1 MRPETPANTRLL
13 NAPLTLP
20 CGAVLRNRL
29 AKAAMTE
36 GLADADN
43 RATERHLRLYQR
55 WAANDFGV
63 MLTGNVQVD
72 RQHLERPG
80 NIAIDGNGGLDQLRA
95 LARVATA
102 NGAHFWMQINHAG
115 RQTPAAINAQPLAPS
130 AISLPMAEAGCGQA
144 QAMNVAQIRDVIRR
158 FTHVAVTARECGF
171 TGIQLHAA
179 HGYLISQFLSP
190 LANQRDDE
198 WGGTL
203 ENRARLL
210 MEIVRSVRRA
220 VGADFPISV
229 KLNSADFQKGGFSFE
244 ESMQVVRW
252 LSDASIDLLE
262 ISGGNYEQ
270 MQMVGLGEQAQT
282 AGRPVAASTAARE
295 AYFLDYAR
303 QIRPL
308 ANMPLMITGGMRTL
322 ATMNEALQSGACEM
336 VGIGRPIC
344 VDPDHAVG
352 QLLRGE
358 VDALPTVEHGLQL
371 APGALGPDADAALFK
386 RIESFG
392 LLGWFCLQLLHL
404 GEGRAPDLQMSVL
417 DALHAYKANETE
429 AAAAWV
435 RPVRELA

>member
-1 MRPETPANTRLL
+1 
-13 NAPLTLP
+13 
-20 CGAVLRNRL
+20 
-29 AKAAMTE
+29 
-36 GLADADN
+36 
-43 RATERHLRLYQR
+43 
-55 WAANDFGV
+55 
-63 MLTGNVQVD
+63 
-72 RQHLERPG
+72 
-80 NIAIDGNGGLDQLRA
+80 
-95 LARVATA
+95 
-102 NGAHFWMQINHAG
+102 
-115 RQTPAAINAQPLAPS
+115 
-130 AISLPMAEAGCGQA
+130 
-144 QAMNVAQIRDVIRR
+144 
-158 FTHVAVTARECGF
+158 
-171 TGIQLHAA
+171 
-179 HGYLISQFLSP
+179 
-190 LANQRDDE
+190 
-198 WGGTL
+198 
-203 ENRARLL
+203 
-210 MEIVRSVRRA
+210 
-220 VGADFPISV
+220 
-229 KLNSADFQKGGFSFE
+229 
-244 ESMQVVRW
+244 MQVVRW

-322 ATMNEALQSGACEM
+322 ATMNEALQSGACET